1 MVIGPIFAA
10 RVHGGS
16 LREGQSSGPL
26 VSWLVWLSG
35 KFGSQDVSEMS
46 KSSLSEALQ
55 NRLWIDYY
63 YELALSKTVLPLA
76 ALAAW
81 FDRTVIDGIIKKV
94 ESNSVL
100 GSIQIRRVTTG
111 RASDYILM
119 AAVGALS
126 IFALAW
132 GVSG

>member
-1 MVIGPIFAA
+1 MA
-10 RVHGGS
+10 
-16 LREGQSSGPL
+16 
-26 VSWLVWLSG
+26 WLTSISG
-35 KFGSQDVSEMS
+35 KFGSQDVTEMS
-46 KSSLSEALQ
+46 NSSLSEALQ
-55 NRLWIDYY
+55 NRLYLDYY
-63 YELALSKTVLPLA
+63 YELVLSKTVLPLA